1 VSASNPVGTFIVT
14 FLAGSL
20 IFGVPALLY
29 WGAERRGYTDSLGFE
44 EYHIDP
50 NFKSKIKA
58 LVRKF
63 KEAIKSYKY
72 KQTLVK
78 QKDVKDIAQIIIDKL
93 NEARN
98 MPDDELV
105 YDVDEVAE
113 KLKGLSVHETVEF
126 VRNYIKNAHLTFE

>member
-1 VSASNPVGTFIVT
+1 MVGVT
-14 FLAGSL
+14 FGLIVGLLSLDYIYNKANPNSL
-20 IFGVPALLY
+20 IY
-29 WGAERRGYTDSLGFE
+29 E

-63 KEAIKSYKY
+63 KEAIKNYKY
-72 KQTLVK
+72 KQTLGK

-93 NEARN
+93 NEARD
-98 MPDDELV
+98 MPDDEFV

>member
-1 VSASNPVGTFIVT
+1 MSASNPVGTFFVSALAT
-14 FLAGSL
+14 FLL
-20 IFGVPALLY
+20 FGGPALLY

-50 NFKSKIKA
+50 NFKPKIKA

-93 NEARN
+93 NEARD
-98 MPDDELV
+98 MPDDEYV